1 MVEPSKRI
9 PVTILT
15 GFLGSGKTTLI
26 NYVLKASH
34 GKRVAVIEN
43 EFGEI
48 AVDSDLIVDAGDE
61 IFETKNGCICCRVR
75 GDLVRILHEL
85 VEKKQGKFDMILLE
99 TTGLA
104 DPGPVVQTFFMDKT
118 VQDAFQ
124 IDAIVTMVD
133 SKHFQQ
139 HLDAEELQKQIA
151 FADRLVLNKL
161 DLIPDE
167 QEQNALQAKL
177 SAINPSAEI
186 IKSQFGKVPLNEI
199 LDIRG
204 FDLEKVL
211 EREPDFMHDSEPCNE
226 QECDNDGH
234 SHNHNRHDVSVTSV
248 GISAPGELDFD
259 LLNSWVQ
266 SLLAANGQNIYRM
279 KGILNVKGE
288 QDRFVF
294 QGVHMMFD
302 GQQDRAWRPDEDRTN
317 KLVFIGKQLD
327 REQLTNSFKAC
338 IVTS

>member
-1 MVEPSKRI
+1 MEEQNKRI

-26 NYVLKASH
+26 NHVLKASH

-48 AVDSDLIVDAGDE
+48 AVDNDLIVDAGEE
-61 IFETKNGCICCRVR
+61 IFETQNGCICCRVR

-85 VEKKQGKFDMILLE
+85 VEKKRGKFDMILLE

-133 SKHFQQ
+133 SKHFQL
-139 HLDAEELQKQIA
+139 HLDSEELQRQIA

-167 QEQNALQAKL
+167 QEQNKLQMTL
-177 SAINPSAEI
+177 SVINPSAEI
-186 IKSQFGKVPLNEI
+186 IKSQFGKVPLDEI
-199 LDIRG
+199 LDVRG
-204 FDLEKVL
+204 FDLDKVL
-211 EREPDFMHDSEPCNE
+211 DREPRFLHDSQSCEE
-226 QECDNDGH
+226 DSCDNKEHDH
-234 SHNHNRHDVSVTSV
+234 HPRHDMSVTSV
-248 GISAPGELDFD
+248 GISLPGELDFD
-259 LLNSWVQ
+259 LLNGWVQ

-302 GQQDRAWRPDEDRTN
+302 GQQDRAWRHDEDRTN

-327 REQLTNSFKAC
+327 RDQLTTSFKTC
-338 IVTS
+338 IVAS